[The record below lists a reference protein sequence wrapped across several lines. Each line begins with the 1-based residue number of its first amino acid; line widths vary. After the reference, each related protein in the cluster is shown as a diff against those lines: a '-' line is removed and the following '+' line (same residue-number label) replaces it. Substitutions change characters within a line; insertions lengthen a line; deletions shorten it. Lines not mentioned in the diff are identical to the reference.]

1 MADAVTTQVLYE
13 SASDYIVKFTN
24 VSDATGENDVNKIDV
39 SALSPGCAEVDI
51 LKIIFATDGM
61 AVRIEF
67 DATADT
73 PAFLVPSNQNGMI
86 DFTKSPPGGL
96 RNSGGAGKTG
106 DVFFT
111 TFGHS
116 AGDSYFRPGSFMPDE
131 YLAILKRESGTADI
145 DSFA

>member
-1 MADAVTTQVLYE
+1 MADSVTTQVLYE
-13 SASDYIVKFTN
+13 SASDYVVKFTSI
-24 VSDATGENDVNKIDV
+24 SDGTGETDVNKIDV

-51 LKIIFATDGM
+51 LKIVFATDGM

-67 DATADT
+67 DATADA
-73 PAFLVPSNQNGMI
+73 PALLIPSNQNGVI

-96 RNSGGAGKTG
+96 RNGAGAGKSG

-116 AGDSYFRPGSFMPDE
+116 A
-131 YLAILKRESGTADI
+131 
-145 DSFA
+145 

>member
-13 SASDYIVKFTN
+13 SASDYVVKFTN
-24 VSDATGENDVNKIDV
+24 ISDGTGESDVNKIDV

-51 LKIIFATDGM
+51 LKIVFATDGM
-61 AVRIEF
+61 AVRVEF
-67 DATADT
+67 DATADA
-73 PAFLVPSNQNGMI
+73 PALLVPANQNGMI

-111 TFGHS
+111 TFGHT
-116 AGDSYFRPGSFMPDE
+116 AGD
-131 YLAILKRESGTADI
+131 T
-145 DSFA
+145 

>member
-13 SASDYIVKFTN
+13 SAGDYIVKFTN
-24 VSDATGENDVNKIDV
+24 VSDGTGETDVNKIDV
-39 SALSPGCAEVDI
+39 STLAPGCAEVDI

-67 DATADT
+67 DATVDT
-73 PAFLVPSNQNGMI
+73 PAFLIPSNQNGMI

-96 RNSGGAGKTG
+96 RNNGGAGKSG

-111 TFGHS
+111 TFGHG
-116 AGDSYFRPGSFMPDE
+116 AGDTYDIT
-131 YLAILKRESGTADI
+131 LVCKKRQTAEI
-145 DSFA
+145 